1 MKSNAYS
8 WSIFFGLVLI
18 QLLLANYINLSQFI
32 FLTLLPALVMCL
44 PLKISTAQGM
54 LIAFAIGIL
63 IDFFGGGVT
72 GLNALALVPVA
83 ALRKPL
89 VGAICGKDLLERN
102 SDYNFRKNGLAKVT
116 ILQLLPLLVFLLIY
130 IIFDCAGTRPVWFI
144 VCRLAASTACDLL
157 ICLLV
162 VRALNPSDRR

>member
-8 WSIFFGLVLI
+8 WSIFFGLILI

-44 PLKISTAQGM
+44 PMKISTSAGM
-54 LIAFAIGIL
+54 LIAFCIGIFVDL
-63 IDFFGGGVT
+63 FGGGVP
-72 GLNALALVPVA
+72 GINALALVPVA

-89 VGAICGKDLLERN
+89 IGAICGKDLLERN

-116 ILQLLPLLVFLLIY
+116 VLQLLPLLLFLLVY
-130 IIFDCAGTRPVWFI
+130 IIFDCAGTRPVWF
-144 VCRLAASTACDLL
+144 VLCRLAASGACDLL
-157 ICLLV
+157 IGLLV